1 MSTLH
6 VNCGCN
12 LGIFRFFFIY
22 VKNTGF
28 LSDKRYDFPVKS
40 RYLQLIFSF
49 IGNEKYRVFTEVIHV
64 KL

>member
-12 LGIFRFFFIY
+12 LGILRCFCCNLCEKYRLFSVI
-22 VKNTGF
+22 K
-28 LSDKRYDFPVKS
+28 DMIS

-49 IGNEKYRVFTEVIHV
+49 IGYGKYRVFTEIIHV